1 MRAFYSAPV
10 GKFLKQ
16 SDEEIL
22 GALALESQV
31 LEEAQKRAWLHQIF
45 ILREQLAA
53 LSLSQCTN
61 ATVYFEFVVPR
72 LGRRIDVVLLAYRT
86 IFVLEFKVGAAEFQR
101 SAIEQVWDYA
111 LDLKNFHETSAHEK
125 IIPILIATDAA
136 HRTRSLRPSFAPDR
150 VATPVCISPDQI
162 SEVIATA
169 LMGDDAVSGFD
180 AETWATGRYRPTPT
194 IVEAAI
200 ALYADHTVEELCKSD
215 ASAQNLAVTA
225 AAIDAIIFDARA
237 KGRKAICMVTGVPG
251 AGKTLVGL
259 NTATQHQSAADALH
273 SVYLSGNGPLVA
285 ILREALARDQV
296 SRGKL
301 SNKPI
306 KKGRAR
312 QAVDMFIQNV
322 HHFRDAC
329 LDSHAPPIDH
339 IAIFDEAQR
348 AWTKEQTVD
357 FMQRKKGRLGFSQSE
372 PEFLISCL
380 DRHKDWAVVVCL
392 IGGGQEINTGEAG
405 MAEWLRAIES
415 SFPHWSLHVSSQL
428 KDPEYGAASFLKR
441 IADKIH
447 VVDVP
452 ALHLST
458 SMRSFRAEKQAH
470 LVNAILGCDANLAC
484 SLYQE
489 VGKRYPICLTRNVD
503 QARHWLRKN
512 ARGSERFGMIASSR
526 AQRLR
531 PHAID
536 VRVKIDPVHWFLDD
550 RTDVRSSFYLEDVAT
565 EFDVQGL
572 ELDWAAVVWDADLR
586 FTKSGWSAHAFKG
599 NKWQKTHKAE
609 RQSYLVNAYRVLL
622 TRARQGLVIVVPC
635 GDAQDPTRAAEL
647 YDDTYNYLK
656 SLGLT
661 CIDGFGEDGALA
673 LPS

>member
-10 GKFLKQ
+10 DQFLKH

-22 GALALESQV
+22 GALALKSQV
-31 LEEAQKRAWLHQIF
+31 LEDAQKRAWLHQIS
-45 ILREQLAA
+45 ILRNQLAA
-53 LSLSQCTN
+53 LLQCQCEN

-72 LGRRIDVVLLAYRT
+72 LGRRIDVLLLARRT
-86 IFVLEFKVGAAEFQR
+86 IFVLEFKIGATEFQR
-101 SAIEQVWDYA
+101 GAIEQVWDYA
-111 LDLKNFHETSAHEK
+111 LDLKNFHETSASEK
-125 IIPILIATDAA
+125 IVPILIATDAK
-136 HRTRSLRPSFAPDR
+136 RNPTSLRPNYAPDG
-150 VATPVCISPDQI
+150 VAVPICASANQIADLIAVALADDISASDLNAD
-162 SEVIATA
+162 S
-169 LMGDDAVSGFD
+169 
-180 AETWATGRYRPTPT
+180 WAMGRYRPTPT

-215 ASAQNLAVTA
+215 ASAQNLATTA
-225 AAIDAIIFDARA
+225 AAIDSIIIDARA
-237 KGRKAICMVTGVPG
+237 NGRKAICMVTGVPG

-259 NTATQHQSAADALH
+259 NTATQHQSAEDALH

-296 SRGKL
+296 SRGRL
-301 SNKPI
+301 SNKPV

-329 LDSHAPPIDH
+329 LDSDDPPVDH

-357 FMQRKKGRLGFSQSE
+357 FMQRKKGRRGFSQSE

-380 DRHKDWAVVVCL
+380 DRHKDWAVIVCL

-405 MAEWLRAIES
+405 MSEWLRAIEGA
-415 SFPHWSLHVSSQL
+415 FPHWCLYVSSEL
-428 KDPEYGAASFLKR
+428 KDPEYGAASHLER
-441 IADKIH
+441 IAEKVNVSDI
-447 VVDVP
+447 P

-470 LVNAILGCDANLAC
+470 LVNAILNCDAHLARD
-484 SLYQE
+484 LYRE
-489 VGKRYPICLTRNVD
+489 VGVRYPVCLTRSVD
-503 QARHWLRKN
+503 RARQWLRKN
-512 ARGSERFGMIASSR
+512 ARGSERFGMVASSR

-550 RTDVRSSFYLEDVAT
+550 RTDVRSSFYLEDIAT

-586 FTKSGWSAHAFKG
+586 FTKAGWSAHAFKG
-599 NKWQKTHKAE
+599 SKWQKTHKVE

-622 TRARQGLVIVVPC
+622 TRARQGLVIVVPD
-635 GDAQDPTRAAEL
+635 GDAQDPTRAAGL

-661 CIDGFGEDGALA
+661 CIDGFGEDRPAA
-673 LPS
+673 

>member
-1 MRAFYSAPV
+1 MRAFYSALV
-10 GKFLKQ
+10 GKFLQQ

-22 GALALESQV
+22 GALARES
-31 LEEAQKRAWLHQIF
+31 LALDDTQKRAWLHQILV
-45 ILREQLAA
+45 LREQLTP
-53 LSLSQCTN
+53 LSLSQCSN
-61 ATVYFEFVVPR
+61 ATLYFEFVVPR
-72 LGRRIDVVLLAYRT
+72 LGRRIDVVLLAHRT
-86 IFVLEFKVGAAEFQR
+86 IFVLEFKVGSVEFHR
-101 SAIEQVWDYA
+101 GAIEQVWDYA

-125 IIPILIATDAA
+125 IIPILVATEALSI
-136 HRTRSLRPSFAPDR
+136 TRSLRPNYANDG
-150 VATPVCISPDQI
+150 VAVPICVASKQI
-162 SEVIATA
+162 ADVIAEA
-169 LMGDDAVSGFD
+169 LAYDQDSFDIDAD
-180 AETWATGRYRPTPT
+180 AWAAGRYRPTPT

-225 AAIDAIIFDARA
+225 SAIDEIIVDARA

-259 NTATQHQSAADALH
+259 NTATQHQSALDSLH

-296 SRGKL
+296 SRGKA
-301 SNKPI
+301 SNKPV

-329 LDSHAPPIDH
+329 LDSEDPPVDH

-348 AWTKEQTVD
+348 AWTKEQTSD
-357 FMQRKKGRLGFSQSE
+357 FMQRKKGRPGFSQSE

-405 MAEWLRAIES
+405 MAEWLRAIET
-415 SFPHWSLHVSSQL
+415 SFPHWSIYVSSQL
-428 KDPEYGAASFLKR
+428 RDPEYGAASDLKR
-441 IADKIH
+441 IASKTQIN
-447 VVDVP
+447 DVP
-452 ALHLST
+452 ELHLST

-470 LVNAILGCDANLAC
+470 LINAILDCDVDRAR

-503 QARHWLRKN
+503 QARQWLRKK
-512 ARGSERFGMIASSR
+512 ARGSERFGMVASSR

-572 ELDWAAVVWDADLR
+572 ELDWTAVVWDADLR
-586 FTKSGWSAHAFKG
+586 FTQDGWSAHAFKG
-599 NKWQKTHKAE
+599 NKWQKTHKVE
-609 RQSYLVNAYRVLL
+609 RQSYLINAYRVLL
-622 TRARQGLVIVVPC
+622 TRARQGLVIVVPD
-635 GDAQDPTRAAEL
+635 GDVSDPTRAAGL
-647 YDDTYNYLK
+647 YDQTYCYLK
-656 SLGLT
+656 SLGLPS
-661 CIDGFGEDGALA
+661 IGAL
-673 LPS
+673 

>member
-10 GKFLKQ
+10 DKFLKQ

-31 LEEAQKRAWLHQIF
+31 LEDAQKRAWLCQIS
-45 ILREQLAA
+45 ILRKQLA
-53 LSLSQCTN
+53 SLLLAQCRN

-72 LGRRIDVVLLAYRT
+72 LGRRIDVVLLAHRT
-86 IFVLEFKVGAAEFQR
+86 IFVLEFKVGATEFHR

-111 LDLKNFHETSAHEK
+111 LDLKNFHETSADEK
-125 IIPILIATDAA
+125 IVPVLIATDAELNSK
-136 HRTRSLRPSFAPDR
+136 SLWPNYATDR
-150 VATPVCISPDQI
+150 VAVPICASPDQI
-162 SEVIATA
+162 SAVIEAA
-169 LMGDDAVSGFD
+169 LAGNDSASDLDVA
-180 AETWATGRYRPTPT
+180 TWATGRYRPTPT

-225 AAIDAIIFDARA
+225 AAIDAIIIDARA
-237 KGRKAICMVTGVPG
+237 NGRKAICMVTGVPG

-329 LDSHAPPIDH
+329 LDSEDPPVDH

-357 FMQRKKGRLGFSQSE
+357 FMQRKKGRLGFTQSE

-380 DRHKDWAVVVCL
+380 DRHKDWAVIVCL

-405 MAEWLRAIES
+405 MAEWLRAIEG
-415 SFPHWSLHVSSQL
+415 SFPHWCIYVSSQL
-428 KDPEYGAASFLKR
+428 KDPEYGASNHLKR
-441 IADKIH
+441 IAENIS
-447 VVDVP
+447 VSDVP

-470 LVNAILGCDANLAC
+470 LVNAILSCDANLARG
-484 SLYQE
+484 LYQD
-489 VGKRYPICLTRNVD
+489 VGMRYPICLTRNVD
-503 QARHWLRKN
+503 RARQWLRKS
-512 ARGSERFGMIASSR
+512 ARGSERFGMVASSR

-550 RTDVRSSFYLEDVAT
+550 RTDVRSSFYLEDIAT

-586 FTKSGWSAHAFKG
+586 FTKGGWSAHAFKG
-599 NKWQKTHKAE
+599 NKWQKTHKVE

-622 TRARQGLVIVVPC
+622 TRARQGLVIVVPD
-635 GDAQDPTRAAEL
+635 GDAQDPTRAAGL

-661 CIDGFGEDGALA
+661 CIDGLGEDRPAA
-673 LPS
+673 

>member
-1 MRAFYSAPV
+1 MRAYYSASV
-10 GKFLKQ
+10 KKFLGQ

-22 GALALESQV
+22 GALAMESQV
-31 LEEAQKRAWLHQIF
+31 VEEPQKYAWLLQIQ
-45 ILREQLAA
+45 ILREQLA
-53 LSLSQCTN
+53 LLRINRGITI
-61 ATVYFEFVVPR
+61 YFEYVVPR
-72 LGRRIDVVLLAYRT
+72 LGRRIDVVLLIGRV
-86 IFVLEFKVGAAEFQR
+86 IFVVEFKVGAAEFHR

-111 LDLKNFHETSAHEK
+111 LDLKNFHETSAPEK
-125 IIPILIATDAA
+125 IIPL
-136 HRTRSLRPSFAPDR
+136 L
-150 VATPVCISPDQI
+150 VATQAKQRKGTQVPAFAHDGVAEPLCVAPDQI
-162 SEVIATA
+162 
-169 LMGDDAVSGFD
+169 
-180 AETWATGRYRPTPT
+180 AETIAFAAQDDDVSQDIDADVWAAGRYRPTPT

-215 ASAQNLAVTA
+215 ASAQNLALTA
-225 AAIDAIIFDARA
+225 GAIDSIVFDARQNN
-237 KGRKAICMVTGVPG
+237 RKAICMITGVPG

-259 NTATQHQSAADALH
+259 NTATQHQSTADGLH

-296 SRGKL
+296 NRGKL
-301 SNKPI
+301 SNKPV

-312 QAVDMFIQNV
+312 QAVDLFIQNV

-329 LDSHAPPIDH
+329 LDSVDPPIDH

-357 FMQRKKGRLGFSQSE
+357 FMQRKKGRRDFNQSE

-405 MAEWLRAIES
+405 MAEWIRAVER
-415 SFPHWSLHVSSQL
+415 SFPHWCLYVSSQL
-428 KDPEYGAASFLKR
+428 REPEYGALEDLR
-441 IADKIH
+441 RVADT
-447 VVDVP
+447 VQVYDVP

-470 LVNAILGCDANLAC
+470 LINAILRCDTGLAR
-484 SLYQE
+484 SLYSE
-489 VGKRYPICLTRNVD
+489 VGERYPICLTRNVD
-503 QARHWLRKN
+503 VAKDWLRKK
-512 ARGSERFGMIASSR
+512 ARGSERLGLVASSR

-586 FTKSGWSAHAFKG
+586 FCDDGWSTHAFKG
-599 NKWQKTHKAE
+599 SKWQKTHKAE
-609 RQSYLVNAYRVLL
+609 RQAYLVNAYRVLL
-622 TRARQGLVIVVPC
+622 TRARQGVVIVVPE
-635 GDAQDPTRAAEL
+635 GNENDPTRASSL
-647 YDDTYNYLK
+647 YDRTYDYLK
-656 SLGLT
+656 SLGLD
-661 CIDGFGEDGALA
+661 CMDGSQIKA
-673 LPS
+673 